1 MSDLVSYERR
11 GPVAILTLNRPDAR
25 NAINAE
31 MASALRAAVQRIEA
45 DSEARVGILA
55 SSGSTFCAG
64 MDLKAFLGGEAE
76 AILQGEGRFAGF
88 VDAGRR
94 KPIIAAVEGPALAG
108 GFELA
113 LACDFIVASETASFG
128 LPEVGVGIFACAGGT
143 FRLAR
148 RIPPA
153 KALELCLTAA
163 RISAAEAHDLGL
175 LNRLTP
181 AGEVLAAAEDLALKI
196 AANAPLAVA
205 ASLEIG
211 RRAEAMDE
219 KELWALTDR
228 LWQEVVKSQDA
239 AEGPR
244 SFAEKRKPVWQ
255 GS

>member
-1 MSDLVSYERR
+1 MSDLVAYDRR

-25 NAINAE
+25 NAVNAE
-31 MASALRAAVQRIEA
+31 MAAALRGAVRRFEA
-45 DSEARVGILA
+45 DDAARVGILA
-55 SSGSTFCAG
+55 SSGGTFCAG
-64 MDLKAFLGGEAE
+64 MDLKAFLGGEAD
-76 AILQGEGRFAGF
+76 AILHGEGRFAGF

-108 GFELA
+108 GFELV
-113 LACDFIVASETASFG
+113 LACDLIVASETASFG

-163 RISAAEAHDLGL
+163 RISANEAHDLGL
-175 LNRLTP
+175 LNRLTSP
-181 AGEVLAAAEDLALKI
+181 GMARAAAEELALNI

-211 RRAEAMDE
+211 RHAQAQAEQ
-219 KELWALTDR
+219 ELWALTDR
-228 LWQEVVKSQDA
+228 LWQQVAKSQDA
-239 AEGPR
+239 IEGPR

>member
-1 MSDLVSYERR
+1 MPDLVGYELC
-11 GPVAILTLNRPDAR
+11 GPVAVLTLNRPDAR
-25 NAINAE
+25 NAINAD
-31 MASALRAAVQRIEA
+31 MAAALRTAVHRFESDDA
-45 DSEARVGILA
+45 ARVGILA
-55 SSGSTFCAG
+55 SSGKTFCAG

-76 AILQGEGRFAGF
+76 DILEGEGRFAGF
-88 VDAGRR
+88 VDAERS

-163 RISAAEAHDLGL
+163 RISAGEALDLGL

-181 AGEVLAAAEDLALKI
+181 PGQAIQAAEDLAQAI

-205 ASLEIG
+205 ASLRIG
-211 RRAEAMDE
+211 RQAQNMSEQ
-219 KELWALTDR
+219 ELWGLTDH
-228 LWQEVVKSQDA
+228 LWQEVIQTQDA
-239 AEGPR
+239 VEGPL

-255 GS
+255 GN

>member
-1 MSDLVSYERR
+1 MSDLVAYDRR

-25 NAINAE
+25 NAINAG
-31 MASALRAAVQRIEA
+31 MAAALRAAVRRFET
-45 DSEARVGILA
+45 DDEARVGILA
-55 SSGSTFCAG
+55 SSGGTFCAG

-76 AILQGEGRFAGF
+76 AILQGEGRLAGF
-88 VDAGRR
+88 VDADRS

-163 RISAAEAHDLGL
+163 RISAEEAHDLGL
-175 LNRLTP
+175 LNRQTS
-181 AGEVLAAAEDLALKI
+181 AGEALAAAEELALKI

-205 ASLEIG
+205 ASLKIG
-211 RRAEAMDE
+211 RHAQAMNE
-219 KELWALTDR
+219 QELWALTDR
-228 LWQEVVKSQDA
+228 LWQEVVQSRDA
-239 AEGPR
+239 VEGPR

-255 GS
+255 GI